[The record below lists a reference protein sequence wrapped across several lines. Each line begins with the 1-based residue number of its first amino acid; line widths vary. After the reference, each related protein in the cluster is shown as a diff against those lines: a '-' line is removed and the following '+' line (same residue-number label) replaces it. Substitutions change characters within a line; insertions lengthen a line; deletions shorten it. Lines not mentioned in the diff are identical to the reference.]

1 MDWAILT
8 AILVVCDGLLT
19 VWVGARM
26 SVLMQVA
33 LEDLDAQIAEAIRSV
48 LEGAGGDYEPPNPVQ
63 SAIAQFITQRM
74 TESPIEAVITTQSRS
89 RSKDGKFQP

>member
-1 MDWAILT
+1 MDWAILC
-8 AILVVCDGLLT
+8 AFLVVCDGLLT

-33 LEDLDAQIAEAIRSV
+33 LEDLDAKLAEAIRSV
-48 LEGAGGDYEPPNPVQ
+48 LENAGGDYEAPNPVQ

-74 TESPIEAVITTQSRS
+74 NQQPIEARITETRS
-89 RSKDGKFQP
+89 RSKEGKFT